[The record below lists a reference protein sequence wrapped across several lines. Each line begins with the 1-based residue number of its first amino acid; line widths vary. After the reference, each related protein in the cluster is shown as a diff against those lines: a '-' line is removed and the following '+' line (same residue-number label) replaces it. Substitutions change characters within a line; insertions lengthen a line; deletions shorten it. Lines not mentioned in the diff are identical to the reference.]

1 MCALANVTCAMR
13 GAREFQDDAG
23 PAETQVPPRS
33 DVGPSMDPER
43 VINQEVKITGY
54 FTRS

>member
-54 FTRS
+54 FTRR